1 MEQKRW
7 HLFLF
12 AIAALFILFVAYKR
26 AQNAASIIAATPQAS
41 GVSNVTPGMLPDA
54 WYMTGGNDN
63 YIATPANI
71 SVDVHVNPW
80 ASLSQQ
86 YEPLFGFVGVAM

>member
-12 AIAALFILFVAYKR
+12 AAAVLLILFIAYKR
-26 AQNAASIIAATPQAS
+26 ARNAASIIAATPQAT
-41 GVSNVTPGMLPDA
+41 GVSNTTPGMLPDA

-71 SVDVHVNPW
+71 SVNVHVDPW
-80 ASLSQQ
+80 AQLSQQ